1 MHVIRGHEEVG
12 CGAGATVAIFRI
24 TCHTREFKFRRFMID
39 EKLTNGD
46 LCMHLALT
54 WFICLVP
61 SFN

>member
-1 MHVIRGHEEVG
+1 MHVVRGHEEVG

-46 LCMHLALT
+46 LCMHLGSDVVYLSHT
-54 WFICLVP
+54 EF
-61 SFN
+61 